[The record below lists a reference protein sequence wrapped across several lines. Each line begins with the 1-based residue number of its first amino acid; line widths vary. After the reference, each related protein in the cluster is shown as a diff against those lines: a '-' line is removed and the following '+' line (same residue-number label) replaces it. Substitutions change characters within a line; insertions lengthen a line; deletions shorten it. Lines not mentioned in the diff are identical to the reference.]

1 MDTNTEIFDVMQE
14 ENLFLYSVG
23 RGLKKAGKLL
33 YQTIKQSPDADLFL
47 VGAIGSLFTTDMEW
61 MSVLLGLA
69 SAKQYIWGWW
79 AYNDVQ
85 KAIQSRD
92 GEISV
97 EALNR
102 RFSTS
107 KEGPCAYFGAR
118 YAINEYQKNLEKTLE

>member
-1 MDTNTEIFDVMQE
+1 MDTKTEISDVVQDA
-14 ENLFLYSVG
+14 NPFLYKVG
-23 RGLKKAGKLL
+23 RGLKKAGDFL
-33 YQTIKQSPDADLFL
+33 YQTIKQSPDANLFL
-47 VGAIGSLFTTDMEW
+47 VGAIGSLFTNDMEW
-61 MSVLLGLA
+61 MSVPLGLV

-79 AYNDVQ
+79 TYNDVQ

-92 GEISV
+92 GKISV

-118 YAINEYQKNLEKTLE
+118 YAINEYQRSLEETLE